1 MKAAQRGIRLAV
13 TLAVLTVAP
22 VLPSLPATFANQ
34 AGPESAAQYD
44 AEIQSDLV
52 SALNKSRFRNVRVSV
67 THGVIDLKGSVELF
81 ADKEDANKKALHEK
95 KIVAVK
101 NDIRIVGAKISDKDL
116 EAKLGEKLKYD
127 RVGYGT
133 TTFNAITVK
142 VRDGAVTLGGNA
154 YSSGDKLSALSAASY
169 TPGVQDV
176 IDDIEVAP
184 LSPID
189 DGIRLYVARAVYGDP
204 SLNKYAIDPGSPIR
218 ISVRDG
224 NVILSGVVE
233 TDADKNL
240 AGVRAVSVPGVS
252 KVFNNIQVEGDGLGQ
267 K

>member
-1 MKAAQRGIRLAV
+1 MKVAQFGIRLAV
-13 TLAVLTVAP
+13 IFAVLTVAP
-22 VLPSLPATFANQ
+22 VLSNLPVTFANPVGQ
-34 AGPESAAQYD
+34 ESAAQYD

-52 SALNKSRFRNVRVSV
+52 SALNKSRFRNVRVYV
-67 THGVIDLKGSVELF
+67 TNGVIDLQGSVELF
-81 ADKEDANKKALHEK
+81 ADKEDANKKALHER
-95 KIVAVK
+95 KIVAVS

-133 TTFNAITVK
+133 TTFNAITVT

-154 YSSGDKLSALSAASY
+154 YSSGDTLSALSAASY

>member
-1 MKAAQRGIRLAV
+1 MKVAQSAIRLAG
-13 TLAVLTVAP
+13 TLAVLIMAP
-22 VLPSLPATFANQ
+22 VLPNLPAIFASQ
-34 AGPESAAQYD
+34 SGAESAAQHD
-44 AEIQSDLV
+44 EKIQSDLV
-52 SALNKSRFRNVRVSV
+52 SALNKSRFRNVRVFV
-67 THGVIDLKGSVELF
+67 TNGVIDLKGSVELF
-81 ADKEDANKKALHEK
+81 ADKEDANKKALHEE
-95 KIVAVK
+95 KIVAVR
-101 NDIRIVGAKISDKDL
+101 NDIRIVGAMISDKNL
-116 EAKLGEKLKYD
+116 KAKLVEKLKYD

-142 VRDGAVTLGGNA
+142 VRNGAVTLGGNA

-189 DGIRLYVARAVYGDP
+189 DRIRLYVARAVYGDP

-218 ISVRDG
+218 ICVRDG

-240 AGVRAVSVPGVS
+240 AGVRAVSVAGVS
-252 KVFNNIQVEGDGLGQ
+252 KVVNNIQVEGDGLGQ